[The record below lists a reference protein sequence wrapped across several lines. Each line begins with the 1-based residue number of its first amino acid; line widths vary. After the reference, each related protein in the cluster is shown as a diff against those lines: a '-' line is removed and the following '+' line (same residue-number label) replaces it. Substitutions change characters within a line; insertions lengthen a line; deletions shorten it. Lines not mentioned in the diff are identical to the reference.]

1 MAEYLRRNGIRPW
14 KRIVKTLNRSLSLR
28 SVKKNRVSWQRTP
41 RVLRG
46 RVKGGRQTH
55 GRTRSER
62 DSRPCSLVGRSL
74 CLHLPLLPFLLSLS
88 LNVYIP
94 GLYFSIVSCIT
105 ASAGADFAVRRHRP
119 IAPVA
124 AIRRKKGGQRYICL
138 FICRQI
144 QWNLAPRATIIS
156 APTFSPS
163 LSLFRAFFSEH
174 ILSNWLIGA

>member
-1 MAEYLRRNGIRPW
+1 MAAYPESFTGKGEGRQTDTRANSEREGLASLFAR
-14 KRIVKTLNRSLSLR
+14 RSLSL
-28 SVKKNRVSWQRTP
+28 SP
-41 RVLRG
+41 
-46 RVKGGRQTH
+46 
-55 GRTRSER
+55 
-62 DSRPCSLVGRSL
+62 SLS
-74 CLHLPLLPFLLSLS
+74 PLPFLLSLS

-105 ASAGADFAVRRHRP
+105 ASAGADFAVRRHRA

-156 APTFSPS
+156 VPTFSPS
-163 LSLFRAFFSEH
+163 PSLFRAFFSEH
-174 ILSNWLIGA
+174 ILSN